1 MPQAGGDKRTRI
13 GWVPWRKRGLQGQTI
28 LALCFALTAMNAI
41 TDQLEWGE
49 DTLLFLSCF
58 LIFFFPSRSE
68 TSLSPDTP
76 ESSRGCETPLHLLLA
91 AAAAVCSRAGLRPG
105 AQQSTR
111 TPPRPPRQR
120 RSSQPFAAGRR
131 GASSSAFLVQ
141 VGHQPKPQ
149 ASRKAGPLS

>member
-58 LIFFFPSRSE
+58 LNFF
-68 TSLSPDTP
+68 SPPDQK
-76 ESSRGCETPLHLLLA
+76 LHFLLILQSPHV
-91 AAAAVCSRAGLRPG
+91 AV
-105 AQQSTR
+105 
-111 TPPRPPRQR
+111 
-120 RSSQPFAAGRR
+120 
-131 GASSSAFLVQ
+131 
-141 VGHQPKPQ
+141 KPHFI
-149 ASRKAGPLS
+149 SF